1 MYSNTSPWKVT
12 PFEQANHLGLYQKRS
27 IPAQDTDIL
36 YEIKPQYTYRP
47 DLLAFDLYGT
57 PKLWWVFS
65 VRNMDVLKDP
75 IFDFKAGTSIYLPQK
90 SLLSA
95 VIGT

>member
-27 IPAQDTDIL
+27 IPAQDTDII

-47 DLLAFDLYGT
+47 DLLEFDLYGT

>member
-27 IPAQDTDIL
+27 IPAQDTDII

-47 DLLAFDLYGT
+47 DLLASDLFDD
-57 PKLWWVFS
+57 PDLWWVFKS
-65 VRNMDVLKDP
+65 RNPEVLDDP
-75 IFDFKAGTSIYLPQK
+75 VFDFVAGVNIYIPTID
-90 SLLSA
+90 
-95 VIGT
+95 VIRSTIGN